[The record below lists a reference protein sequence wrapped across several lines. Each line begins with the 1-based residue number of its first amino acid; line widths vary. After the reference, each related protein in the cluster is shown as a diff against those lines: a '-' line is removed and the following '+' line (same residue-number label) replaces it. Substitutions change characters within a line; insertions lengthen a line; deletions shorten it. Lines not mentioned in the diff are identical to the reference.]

1 MSSTNFTW
9 FILEYIDQFL
19 TRLTATTNSNKQS
32 RQNLL
37 EIQLLLIFEKKTGVF
52 PRSIH
57 LSSAER
63 QKIIRISAIQE
74 QLLLQSKFFLN
85 HRKSSSFSE
94 TIHFHTNKVNSKNIN
109 TAVQKFKTGQIS

>member
-63 QKIIRISAIQE
+63 QKNNTHFYNTRTIAI
-74 QLLLQSKFFLN
+74 
-85 HRKSSSFSE
+85 
-94 TIHFHTNKVNSKNIN
+94 TIKIFP
-109 TAVQKFKTGQIS
+109 